1 MALPTTRESAKRD
14 CKRTHATLIV
24 VLDFASNKRLWSF
37 VMMAKRPDPLD
48 VMVGVKIRIFR
59 THRGLSQSDLA
70 EKIGVAFQQVQKY
83 ESGANRVGASRLSR
97 IAAALGISI
106 GELFE
111 PSQHKSPNS
120 KSPFHLL
127 AERDALRV
135 LKAFARTTDPRVRRA
150 IARLVESVADQQ
162 PKLRLSTA
170 RPAPVK
176 RFQRR
181 RTSTTPT

>member
-1 MALPTTRESAKRD
+1 MS
-14 CKRTHATLIV
+14 
-24 VLDFASNKRLWSF
+24 
-37 VMMAKRPDPLD
+37 AKRPDPLD
-48 VMVGVKIRIFR
+48 AMVGARIRVFR

-97 IAAALGISI
+97 IAAALGIAI

-111 PSQHKSPNS
+111 PSQQNSPNS
-120 KSPFHLL
+120 TSPFQLL

-150 IARLVESVADQQ
+150 IAQLVESVADQQ
-162 PKLRLSTA
+162 PKLRPSIA
-170 RPAPVK
+170 RSAPVK
-176 RFQRR
+176 RGQRR
-181 RTSTTPT
+181 RRTLTTLA

>member
-1 MALPTTRESAKRD
+1 MS
-14 CKRTHATLIV
+14 
-24 VLDFASNKRLWSF
+24 
-37 VMMAKRPDPLD
+37 AKRPDPLD
-48 VMVGVKIRIFR
+48 AMVGARIRVFR

-97 IAAALGISI
+97 IAAALGIGI

-111 PSQHKSPNS
+111 PSSHKSSNS
-120 KSPFHLL
+120 TSPFQLL

-150 IARLVESVADQQ
+150 IAQLVESVADQQ
-162 PKLRLSTA
+162 PRLRPSIA
-170 RPAPVK
+170 RAAPVK
-176 RFQRR
+176 RGQRR
-181 RTSTTPT
+181 RRTLTTLA